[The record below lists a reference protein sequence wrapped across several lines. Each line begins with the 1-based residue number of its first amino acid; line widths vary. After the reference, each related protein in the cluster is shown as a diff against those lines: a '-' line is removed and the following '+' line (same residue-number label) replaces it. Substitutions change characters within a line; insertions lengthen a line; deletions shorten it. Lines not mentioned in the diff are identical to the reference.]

1 MCCRNATSILGQFT
15 LLDYHLRQQH
25 KLLWY
30 STLRLGQPN
39 SLAKAQQPGPDLQQ
53 LHRSH
58 SPVVGPV
65 TCLSSVAEAVLDR
78 QSADWQPA
86 LNLAAAI
93 TTTAVGAEQLFG
105 FFAIYRLACSATG
118 AGCAANRLTGSI
130 PPGLSSLSQLQQLRL
145 PDNNLTGTLPAAW
158 GEPDAF
164 PGGLQVL
171 QVSRNA
177 LTGTL
182 CGSWADEN
190 AFQEILYLELQD
202 THMAGSL
209 PESWSLPGAFP
220 NLRELTISASGLNG
234 TIPAGWGSLR
244 AFQNL
249 EILAITDARLAG
261 SVPAFNNAVLNTLIL
276 TSLGLRSGLEDF
288 WNSTAPLALVDLANN
303 SINGQVP
310 DVPQALRSVIGLDV
324 SQNSLQGTVPL
335 SWLQPGNFL
344 SHVSYLNLGQAWDNS
359 VLQNNWRQTLCLHED
374 LYRADVTGQQLALLP
389 KLVTRLAGQDAEIA
403 GTDTLAWVQEGLSE
417 TAAFALVYTFEQGTN
432 QLSSVSTICANPS
445 ATRVLLIVWLVFA
458 GCCLA
463 MLALYVCWQRWLIK
477 QSGSLKRFLPV
488 FAALQTMYSM
498 FSGLGGFAFFC
509 YDLVSNIVVLAQ
521 VWSKWPASVLLAI
534 FLFHF
539 AMTGAIV
546 AFHGFYRLVGQK
558 YDLSATGARFVTCA
572 MIVSLLGS
580 PFMIP
585 VFLLLDTCAFIRQ
598 V

>member
-1 MCCRNATSILGQFT
+1 
-15 LLDYHLRQQH
+15 
-25 KLLWY
+25 
-30 STLRLGQPN
+30 
-39 SLAKAQQPGPDLQQ
+39 
-53 LHRSH
+53 
-58 SPVVGPV
+58 
-65 TCLSSVAEAVLDR
+65 
-78 QSADWQPA
+78 
-86 LNLAAAI
+86 
-93 TTTAVGAEQLFG
+93 
-105 FFAIYRLACSATG
+105 
-118 AGCAANRLTGSI
+118 
-130 PPGLSSLSQLQQLRL
+130 
-145 PDNNLTGTLPAAW
+145 
-158 GEPDAF
+158 
-164 PGGLQVL
+164 
-171 QVSRNA
+171 
-177 LTGTL
+177 
-182 CGSWADEN
+182 
-190 AFQEILYLELQD
+190 
-202 THMAGSL
+202 MAGSL
-209 PESWSLPGAFP
+209 PQSWSLPGAFP

-498 FSGLGGFAFFC
+498 FSGLGGFAFYC

-585 VFLLLDTCAFIRQ
+585 VVLLLDTCAFIRQ
-598 V
+598 VLKCLQHIARLPLFCCLRPGYLVAFRAHHWLRSFDYLGFSWVDLENYESMHNLIAACLQSLPTVILNSIMFSLGNKPSHGIFLSTNLFVSAIVASLLAMLRCLTAVLWQASVGKLHPLRHASSVVVGKTLAGSESQPARQTSRVDLLAQQYTVSGSAPLGAPDQP

>member
-15 LLDYHLRQQH
+15 LLDYHLCQQH

-78 QSADWQPA
+78 QSADWQPP

-93 TTTAVGAEQLFG
+93 TTTAVGAEQHFG

-209 PESWSLPGAFP
+209 PQSWSLPGAFP

-403 GTDTLAWVQEGLSE
+403 GTDTLAWVQEGL
-417 TAAFALVYTFEQGTN
+417 L
-432 QLSSVSTICANPS
+432 
-445 ATRVLLIVWLVFA
+445 R
-458 GCCLA
+458 
-463 MLALYVCWQRWLIK
+463 
-477 QSGSLKRFLPV
+477 
-488 FAALQTMYSM
+488 
-498 FSGLGGFAFFC
+498 
-509 YDLVSNIVVLAQ
+509 
-521 VWSKWPASVLLAI
+521 
-534 FLFHF
+534 
-539 AMTGAIV
+539 
-546 AFHGFYRLVGQK
+546 
-558 YDLSATGARFVTCA
+558 
-572 MIVSLLGS
+572 
-580 PFMIP
+580 
-585 VFLLLDTCAFIRQ
+585 LLLLLWCTHLSRAPISCRL
-598 V
+598 